1 MKIKV
6 SDYIVDFFYKNG
18 IDTLFTITGGFAMHL
33 NDSFGK
39 HGQYNIYYQ
48 HHEQACGYSGVGY
61 SKTNSK
67 PVIVCTTAGCAATN
81 TISPCLVAHQDSL
94 PVLFITGQV
103 KATESIQS
111 INTETMKLR
120 HYAGAD
126 CDIISMVKAITKY
139 ASEILSLNE
148 LNSTL
153 IEAFKNLINGRPG
166 PVWLSIPV
174 DIQGFLIDEMDIPI
188 IQKDIVGAVVSSN
201 DLQLIHDEI
210 IKSERPLIIAGN
222 GIKLGNCN
230 QKFREFLKKYNIPVV
245 VTFHGTDLIE
255 TDDPLYCGKI
265 GLIGDRHGN
274 FTMQNCDLLISFGCR
289 MAQGIIGYRA
299 DWFAREAKVIYID
312 NDPNELE
319 KTNLNYHLKINMDMN
334 LFFDNYNFVTK
345 DYSSWIQKC
354 MHWKNKWLF
363 ETPNISD
370 ESGINPYYALK
381 EFYTAAPENK
391 ITIVSSGSIITN
403 AWHMARIKNGDKFI
417 ISSQGDMGFELTAS
431 IGAQIAEPEKMVVPI
446 LGEGSF
452 QLNIQELQTIIQ
464 YKLPIK
470 ILLFNNGAYGA
481 IQITQTN
488 FFKNKFGVD
497 YSSGLS
503 FPNTEKIAGAY
514 GLKYIA
520 ARKNE
525 DIQQFLTEFINCKE
539 AVILEVFCCIQGRH
553 PRLNAIKNDDGT
565 FTNRP
570 FEDMDPF
577 LSRDE
582 FASEM
587 IVKIV

>member
-1 MKIKV
+1 
-6 SDYIVDFFYKNG
+6 
-18 IDTLFTITGGFAMHL
+18 
-33 NDSFGK
+33 
-39 HGQYNIYYQ
+39 
-48 HHEQACGYSGVGY
+48 
-61 SKTNSK
+61 
-67 PVIVCTTAGCAATN
+67 
-81 TISPCLVAHQDSL
+81 
-94 PVLFITGQV
+94 
-103 KATESIQS
+103 
-111 INTETMKLR
+111 
-120 HYAGAD
+120 
-126 CDIISMVKAITKY
+126 
-139 ASEILSLNE
+139 
-148 LNSTL
+148 
-153 IEAFKNLINGRPG
+153 
-166 PVWLSIPV
+166 
-174 DIQGFLIDEMDIPI
+174 
-188 IQKDIVGAVVSSN
+188 
-201 DLQLIHDEI
+201 
-210 IKSERPLIIAGN
+210 
-222 GIKLGNCN
+222 
-230 QKFREFLKKYNIPVV
+230 
-245 VTFHGTDLIE
+245 
-255 TDDPLYCGKI
+255 
-265 GLIGDRHGN
+265 
-274 FTMQNCDLLISFGCR
+274 
-289 MAQGIIGYRA
+289 
-299 DWFAREAKVIYID
+299 
-312 NDPNELE
+312 
-319 KTNLNYHLKINMDMN
+319 MDMN

-354 MHWKNKWLF
+354 IHWKNKWLF
-363 ETPNISD
+363 ETPNLSD
-370 ESGINPYYALK
+370 ENGINPYYALK
-381 EFYTAAPENK
+381 EFYTLAPENK

-403 AWHMARIKNGDKFI
+403 AWHMARIKTGDKFI

-503 FPNTEKIAGAY
+503 FPCTEKIAGAY
-514 GLKYIA
+514 GLKYIGV
-520 ARKNE
+520 RKN
-525 DIQQFLTEFINCKE
+525 DDFKSCLTEFINCKE

>member
-1 MKIKV
+1 
-6 SDYIVDFFYKNG
+6 
-18 IDTLFTITGGFAMHL
+18 
-33 NDSFGK
+33 
-39 HGQYNIYYQ
+39 
-48 HHEQACGYSGVGY
+48 
-61 SKTNSK
+61 
-67 PVIVCTTAGCAATN
+67 
-81 TISPCLVAHQDSL
+81 
-94 PVLFITGQV
+94 
-103 KATESIQS
+103 
-111 INTETMKLR
+111 
-120 HYAGAD
+120 
-126 CDIISMVKAITKY
+126 
-139 ASEILSLNE
+139 
-148 LNSTL
+148 
-153 IEAFKNLINGRPG
+153 
-166 PVWLSIPV
+166 
-174 DIQGFLIDEMDIPI
+174 
-188 IQKDIVGAVVSSN
+188 
-201 DLQLIHDEI
+201 
-210 IKSERPLIIAGN
+210 
-222 GIKLGNCN
+222 
-230 QKFREFLKKYNIPVV
+230 
-245 VTFHGTDLIE
+245 
-255 TDDPLYCGKI
+255 
-265 GLIGDRHGN
+265 
-274 FTMQNCDLLISFGCR
+274 
-289 MAQGIIGYRA
+289 
-299 DWFAREAKVIYID
+299 
-312 NDPNELE
+312 
-319 KTNLNYHLKINMDMN
+319 MDMN
-334 LFFDNYNFVTK
+334 LFFDNYNFATK
-345 DYSSWIQKC
+345 DYSSWIEKC

-370 ESGINPYYALK
+370 EAGINPYYALK
-381 EFYTAAPENK
+381 EFYSAAPENK

-417 ISSQGDMGFELTAS
+417 ISSQGDMGFELTAA
-431 IGAQIAEPEKMVVPI
+431 IGAQIAEPLKMVVPI

-503 FPNTEKIAGAY
+503 FPDTEKIAGAY

-525 DIQQFLTEFINCKE
+525 DIQQCLTEFINCKE
-539 AVILEVFCCIQGRH
+539 AVIFEVFCCVQGRH

-582 FASEM
+582 FVSEM